1 MHNVIWRI
9 ILPKFRTE
17 IYIEFKNVVIPLKME
32 ELGNTLFALAKIKN
46 DQFKVIIYNFTL
58 VH

>member
-1 MHNVIWRI
+1 M
-9 ILPKFRTE
+9 PKFRTE